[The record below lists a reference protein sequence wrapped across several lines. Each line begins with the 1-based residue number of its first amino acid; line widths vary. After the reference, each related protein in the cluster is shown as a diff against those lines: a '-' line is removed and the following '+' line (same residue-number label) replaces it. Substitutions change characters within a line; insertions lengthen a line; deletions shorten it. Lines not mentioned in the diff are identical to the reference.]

1 MRRLLFPT
9 LAALATLLSASA
21 FAVDRNVTFINQTGH
36 GIAFVG
42 FNPPGDDEW
51 TDNEISAVLD
61 NNDSVYVKF
70 NQADIGCD
78 WTIRI
83 DWVGGGTPVYLNE
96 VDLCTIDD
104 ITLHYDDATGQ
115 ASYTTE

>member
-1 MRRLLFPT
+1 MRPLLFSVV
-9 LAALATLLSASA
+9 AAIATLLSAPS

-42 FNPPGDDEW
+42 FNPPGDDDW
-51 TDNEISAVLD
+51 SDNEISDVLEND
-61 NNDSVYVKF
+61 DSVYVKF
-70 NQADIGCD
+70 NRADVGCS

-83 DWVGGGTPVYLNE
+83 DWVGGGTPVYLNN

-104 ITLHYDDATGQ
+104 IALSYDDATGQ